1 MNREEIERLIP
12 HRAPFLLLDDVTA
25 ISAESV
31 EATYTLRPD
40 DDLWSRIYSGHY
52 PGSPI
57 TPGVLLCEMLFQ
69 AAAVMLGQA
78 ARDAGLAGVP
88 VVTRITSAK
97 FKSMV
102 LPGDTVTIRARLKER
117 MANAFFMKGD
127 IHANGTVSLQAEFAV
142 ALAEAGA
149 PA

>member
-1 MNREEIERLIP
+1 MNRDEIKRLIP
-12 HRAPFLLLDDVTA
+12 HRAPFLLLDEVTSLTA
-25 ISAESV
+25 DSV

-69 AAAVMLGQA
+69 ASAVLLGQV
-78 ARDAGLAGVP
+78 ARDAGLAGMP
-88 VVTRITSAK
+88 VVTRITAAK

-102 LPGDTVTIRARLKER
+102 LPGDTVTIRATLKER
-117 MANAFFMKGD
+117 LANAFFMKGD
-127 IHANGTVSLQAEFAV
+127 IRANGKTSLQSEFAV